1 MKGWLGVKAVPG
13 IGGQCWSADIE
24 VLGKVHHIGLYEEQ
38 ETAAE
43 AYDLEALRAY
53 GNQDCYL
60 NFRYKSLEAAE
71 HRLRLADSDGNEF
84 FVDLSSDLSSY
95 QPVCPP
101 SCDNQ
106 WDDSLSRPS
115 PSLPITSEGAPP
127 RSSLI
132 RPWLTRIT
140 TSYTP
145 TASFC
150 FEITFPHQN
159 ALGLSLKPKSIFY
172 SSAGTNK
179 FMGALVVEE
188 SQALLSTVVYPG
200 DLLLRI
206 NDTNL
211 ANFGDDFDFETA
223 TNLITASSAPRVIRF
238 LRPLGPDH
246 TLSPAEVACFLS
258 LPSSSICQSSCGG
271 VAVPE
276 APLEPSD
283 AKDAIPAE
291 GIEGTEEEK
300 AVEKHG
306 QQLPYPI
313 AKFNVVLNA
322 ATSSQSLHL
331 MSLDSQVSP
340 PLLDYA
346 HGHCRLPIPS
356 RRSCREAR

>member
-1 MKGWLGVKAVPG
+1 MKTRLGVKA
-13 IGGQCWSADIE
+13 IGGHYWSADIQL
-24 VLGKVHHIGLYEEQ
+24 LGKEHHIGTYDDQ
-38 ETAAE
+38 EIAAH

-53 GNQDCYL
+53 GNQDTYL
-60 NFRYKSLEAAE
+60 NFRYKILETSQQ
-71 HRLRLADSDGNEF
+71 RLRLADSHGSEF
-84 FVDLSSDLSSY
+84 FVDLCSDLSSY
-95 QPVCPP
+95 QPVYPP
-101 SCDNQ
+101 PR
-106 WDDSLSRPS
+106 DDPLARPT
-115 PSLPITSEGAPP
+115 PCLPITSEGAPP

-132 RPWLTRIT
+132 RPWLTRVT

-179 FMGALVVEE
+179 FIGTLVVEE

-200 DLLLRI
+200 DILLRI

-211 ANFGDDFDFETA
+211 TNFGDDFDFETA
-223 TNLITASSAPRVIRF
+223 TNLITASSAPRVVRF

-258 LPSSSICQSSCGG
+258 LPSSSICQSSWGAS
-271 VAVPE
+271 AVTLPE
-276 APLEPSD
+276 TD
-283 AKDAIPAE
+283 PAE
-291 GIEGTEEEK
+291 VKDGLASESIEVSQAFQSGAEEEK
-300 AVEKHG
+300 GEKQS

-331 MSLDSQVSP
+331 MSLDSQVS
-340 PLLDYA
+340 
-346 HGHCRLPIPS
+346 CPS
-356 RRSCREAR
+356 LSSACSTSPHPF